1 MKTHVIK
8 IKLRKLHKYIGF
20 TFSIFILHLTI
31 TGILLTYPK
40 LFNINEKYTNNFY
53 LLKKYNMQTYQ
64 DVMQFNHSKK
74 EIISIKNSLYLDRK
88 FIDNNKEE
96 TISAIY
102 HINNKILYILNKSE
116 IIIYEF
122 ELIEDVL
129 EIKDILYLSN
139 SENFIQIGID
149 QKYNIY
155 LKNNKHEYMID
166 KENSYKKVEK
176 LIHNKLVW
184 SKANIVNEDIAKI
197 YLKIHQGN
205 GVSILRILTELHN
218 GKFFGSIF
226 TFILFISSLSL
237 IFLTLSSFVFGT
249 NFMKKTRKGNL

>member
-1 MKTHVIK
+1 MKIHVIK

-40 LFNINEKYTNNFY
+40 LFNVDEKYTNNFY
-53 LLKKYNMQTYQ
+53 LLKKYNMQTYK
-64 DVMQFNHSKK
+64 DVIQYNNSKK
-74 EIISIKNSLYLDRK
+74 EIITINNNLYLDRK
-88 FIDNNKEE
+88 FIDNNKEK

-102 HINNKILYILNKSE
+102 NINSKSLYVLNKSE

-129 EIKDILYLSN
+129 EIKDILYLPN
-139 SENFIQIGID
+139 RENFIQIGID
-149 QKYNIY
+149 QKHNIF
-155 LKNNKHEYMID
+155 LKSNNHEYMID
-166 KENSYKKVEK
+166 KDNSYKKVAK
-176 LIHNKLVW
+176 LINNKLVW
-184 SKANIVNEDIAKI
+184 SKGNIVNKDIAKS

-226 TFILFISSLSL
+226 TFILFIASLSL
-237 IFLTLSSFVFGT
+237 IFLTLSSFIFGT
-249 NFMKKTRKGNL
+249 NYLKKKRKGNL

>member
-1 MKTHVIK
+1 MKIHVIK

-40 LFNINEKYTNNFY
+40 LFNVNEKYTNNFY

-74 EIISIKNSLYLDRK
+74 EIITINKSLYLDRK

-102 HINNKILYILNKSE
+102 NINNKILYVLNKSE

-122 ELIEDVL
+122 ELIEDTL

-149 QKYNIY
+149 QKYNLF
-155 LKNNKHEYMID
+155 LKNNKYEYIID
-166 KENSYKKVEK
+166 KENTYKKVVK
-176 LIHNKLVW
+176 LLSNKIVW
-184 SKANIVNEDIAKI
+184 SKGNIVNKDIAKV

-226 TFILFISSLSL
+226 TFILFIASLSL
-237 IFLTLSSFVFGT
+237 IFLTISSFIFGT
-249 NFMKKTRKGNL
+249 NYIKKTRKGNL

>member
-1 MKTHVIK
+1 MKIHVIK

-40 LFNINEKYTNNFY
+40 LFNVNEKYTNNFY
-53 LLKKYNMQTYQ
+53 LLKKYNMQTYKN
-64 DVMQFNHSKK
+64 VIQFSHSKK
-74 EIISIKNSLYLDRK
+74 EIITINNSLYLDKK

-102 HINNKILYILNKSE
+102 NIKNKILYVLNKSE

-122 ELIEDVL
+122 ESIEDVL

-139 SENFIQIGID
+139 RKNFIQIGID
-149 QKYNIY
+149 K
-155 LKNNKHEYMID
+155 KNNIFFKNNNQEFMIN
-166 KENSYKKVEK
+166 KKNSYKKVAK
-176 LIHNKLVW
+176 LFKNKIVW
-184 SKANIVNEDIAKI
+184 SKGKLANEDVAKI

-226 TFILFISSLSL
+226 TFILFIASLSL
-237 IFLTLSSFVFGT
+237 IFLTLSSFIFGT
-249 NFMKKTRKGNL
+249 NHMKKTRKSNL